1 MFEGTVPAVTDPAD
15 RQLLTRQLVV
25 DSARDI
31 IVAGGLEALS
41 LRGLAGQLGVTAPAL
56 YAHVRDKRDIL
67 QAIAE
72 AEFAVLVAR
81 FRAVATAD
89 PVERIKG
96 QNRAYVEHACD
107 RPQLFRVMFL
117 FAPEVPR
124 ADPPD
129 GFTLAASTE
138 AFTTAAAAVGDA
150 IAVGVI
156 VADDPLLV
164 TLALWAGVHGVA
176 MILQLELGLPHALE
190 DALVDE
196 VTDRILAGY
205 RR

>member
-1 MFEGTVPAVTDPAD
+1 MTDPVD
-15 RQLLTRQLVV
+15 RQLLTRQLIV
-25 DSARDI
+25 DSARDL

-41 LRGLAGQLGVTAPAL
+41 LRGLAAQLGVTAPAL

-72 AEFAVLVAR
+72 TEFAVLVAR

-89 PVERIKG
+89 PVARIKG
-96 QNRAYVEHACD
+96 QNRAYVEHARD
-107 RPQLFRVMFL
+107 RPELFRVMFL
-117 FAPEVPR
+117 FAPEIPR
-124 ADPPD
+124 GELPESV
-129 GFTLAASTE
+129 TLPASTE
-138 AFTTAAAAVGDA
+138 AFATAAAAVGDA
-150 IAVGVI
+150 MAVGVI

-164 TLALWAGVHGVA
+164 TLTLWAGVHGLA
-176 MILQLELGLPHALE
+176 MIMQLGMGLPRELE

-196 VTDRILAGY
+196 ITDRILVGY